1 MALDPKIIAKL
12 KKDLAEINKIYKQL
26 NMKPLSIEIET
37 AGVDDILLIKQYL
50 REAKELTEDL
60 NEGFGGMAESIKNI
74 VREWKSGFAD
84 PTKEA
89 TKSFTKLKGLAE
101 KFSDDATGLAEMK
114 GKEVAANK
122 KLIALEVKRLT
133 LLKDELTKKKSL
145 SDAEE
150 TILANLNSEYEVQK
164 ELLDLA
170 EERVKKE
177 KKIQKS
183 MGLTGAAVK
192 SISGALGKIGMSSS
206 FFEGIEGNMRETAK
220 SGGKF
225 AVAMTG
231 LKGIVSGIG
240 EAITDPLVVF
250 TMIVK
255 SVKFL
260 VGIFDHV
267 LKLTNK
273 IGQSVGVAGYEA
285 KNLKAQMHAA
295 GDLSGDMFYNT
306 EEMAGA
312 YSKLNKAAGMNLKFN
327 AENAQTFQDLTLY
340 MGVSEEAA
348 AQLFKISAQTG
359 KSFNEMYDQVRDI
372 TQSLNESSGYS
383 ISTQDAIEAIGQSS
397 GTVRFNIKG
406 GTEGLVKAAH
416 TANRL
421 GLSMNEIA
429 AAAATH
435 LDFESSIAKEIEA
448 EMFLQKDLNL
458 DKLRYAA
465 LTGDTA
471 MAAAEEARL
480 IKENYKSLKGNVLAQ
495 QAFSDATGISME
507 SLGTALSKQ
516 EELDGLSGK
525 ALKAKLAEQKAQKE
539 MGQDAQA
546 FDRTMANTLL
556 QIKAML
562 EPLAKVVGP
571 MILGMAKAIG
581 PLLKKIGDF
590 AKSDIGKGFL
600 KIAGVGLG
608 TALAV
613 KGFNKLKARLTG
625 VKTGD
630 SNNTYTM
637 DGRLRVSGDGGS
649 GSGMDMLK
657 GGMKGNIFKYLGK
670 KGGLSRTLNRG
681 LIRMFGKTKFTKL
694 LSTRVLGPMST
705 AAKGITKESS
715 IIARAINVVP
725 SKINQG
731 LGKVVSSS
739 GSNLEKNFGTNN
751 MSKIAKQGSSGNV
764 KASKMASK
772 FSSPATT
779 KAAAK
784 GGNIFSRGFSAL
796 KGAASKG
803 MGMVKS
809 AGSAI
814 SKQASKLSPMKALK
828 KAFKSPLAKGF
839 GKVFGPIMAAVEGIG
854 NVRSS
859 ISNAKAAK
867 MAGENIDLGALGKE
881 IVQGAAYP
889 IANLATNLIPGIG
902 PAVSLLD
909 GVASAFNLSPI
920 KWLTDNL
927 IDLIPNDAFTGLGK
941 FAVGD
946 DKPES
951 GEVTKL
957 ATGGI
962 VTGATN
968 AIVGEAGPEAVI
980 PLREFYA
987 KFDELISAV
996 NKGGSVY
1003 LDGNKVGYSLALQS
1017 SKM

>member
-1 MALDPKIIAKL
+1 
-12 KKDLAEINKIYKQL
+12 
-26 NMKPLSIEIET
+26 
-37 AGVDDILLIKQYL
+37 
-50 REAKELTEDL
+50 
-60 NEGFGGMAESIKNI
+60 
-74 VREWKSGFAD
+74 
-84 PTKEA
+84 
-89 TKSFTKLKGLAE
+89 
-101 KFSDDATGLAEMK
+101 
-114 GKEVAANK
+114 
-122 KLIALEVKRLT
+122 
-133 LLKDELTKKKSL
+133 
-145 SDAEE
+145 
-150 TILANLNSEYEVQK
+150 
-164 ELLDLA
+164 
-170 EERVKKE
+170 
-177 KKIQKS
+177 
-183 MGLTGAAVK
+183 
-192 SISGALGKIGMSSS
+192 
-206 FFEGIEGNMRETAK
+206 
-220 SGGKF
+220 
-225 AVAMTG
+225 
-231 LKGIVSGIG
+231 
-240 EAITDPLVVF
+240 
-250 TMIVK
+250 
-255 SVKFL
+255 
-260 VGIFDHV
+260 
-267 LKLTNK
+267 
-273 IGQSVGVAGYEA
+273 
-285 KNLKAQMHAA
+285 
-295 GDLSGDMFYNT
+295 
-306 EEMAGA
+306 
-312 YSKLNKAAGMNLKFN
+312 
-327 AENAQTFQDLTLY
+327 
-340 MGVSEEAA
+340 
-348 AQLFKISAQTG
+348 
-359 KSFNEMYDQVRDI
+359 
-372 TQSLNESSGYS
+372 
-383 ISTQDAIEAIGQSS
+383 
-397 GTVRFNIKG
+397 
-406 GTEGLVKAAH
+406 
-416 TANRL
+416 
-421 GLSMNEIA
+421 
-429 AAAATH
+429 
-435 LDFESSIAKEIEA
+435 
-448 EMFLQKDLNL
+448 
-458 DKLRYAA
+458 
-465 LTGDTA
+465 
-471 MAAAEEARL
+471 
-480 IKENYKSLKGNVLAQ
+480 
-495 QAFSDATGISME
+495 
-507 SLGTALSKQ
+507 
-516 EELDGLSGK
+516 
-525 ALKAKLAEQKAQKE
+525 
-539 MGQDAQA
+539 
-546 FDRTMANTLL
+546 
-556 QIKAML
+556 
-562 EPLAKVVGP
+562 
-571 MILGMAKAIG
+571 
-581 PLLKKIGDF
+581 
-590 AKSDIGKGFL
+590 
-600 KIAGVGLG
+600 
-608 TALAV
+608 
-613 KGFNKLKARLTG
+613 
-625 VKTGD
+625 
-630 SNNTYTM
+630 
-637 DGRLRVSGDGGS
+637 
-649 GSGMDMLK
+649 
-657 GGMKGNIFKYLGK
+657 
-670 KGGLSRTLNRG
+670 
-681 LIRMFGKTKFTKL
+681 MFGKTKFTKL

-715 IIARAINVVP
+715 IIAKAINFVP